1 VKKANVAV
9 TQVLV
14 QWTGLPDTVATWEDY
29 EVMRHLF
36 ACTSLGTDC
45 FFGGGGGIV
54 TTTQLV
60 ASPDGLNR
68 YRVIILWALG
78 LSGRMRQPIVWR
90 YKRGERRRERTEK
103 QLCSDPRTAAS
114 LLNPLLF

>member
-45 FFGGGGGIV
+45 FFGGGV
-54 TTTQLV
+54 L
-60 ASPDGLNR
+60 SPPPSWWLR
-68 YRVIILWALG
+68 LMV
-78 LSGRMRQPIVWR
+78 
-90 YKRGERRRERTEK
+90 
-103 QLCSDPRTAAS
+103 
-114 LLNPLLF
+114 